1 MAVIRVVKQALK
13 KIGKKK
19 QKNGVP
25 KIALPKKVAI
35 LKK

>member
-19 QKNGVP
+19 NGVP